1 MFVREDLVND
11 TDRDV
16 WITKKYRYKM
26 TDLEIPKYVNRYG
39 YYHGLPQHSGELK
52 YVLKKRPLVNYF
64 YKYIPKQQIPNAAQL
79 PDTDEPY
86 TKLHFKYTQR
96 NDYDISNIK
105 RYSTR
110 KLNSKY
116 GSYTTGK
123 KAGIQRSNYKDIV
136 DNVGLGIPNVHT
148 GNIHHYTEEY
158 YLSYLT
164 RHYDFSLTHND
175 LLSIE
180 KNHIPIVIDKMN
192 EYFEKIDQDLKLEH
206 IEVIDHNIYRNK
218 LFIFAFSKVFIKAKM
233 HSNTDSTTVY
243 ITELVAFS
251 KYPDN
256 KELVKMV
263 SDVSKIIYDS
273 LIEQDLDIN
282 CRLIDTT
289 KEPENNMVFTR
300 LYGNAKEYNTT
311 DVSISNMV
319 FKEFYYPYL
328 NVKLLQEEFSKSLDK
343 LLILYGENGSGK
355 TKLSNILALHLQN
368 ENYDIVV
375 VSGSDIE
382 YEPII
387 QGIES
392 RLYDSINKSRNI
404 CIVIDDIDPSILN
417 REREGGGNVFFNK
430 LLTITDGN
438 LDLKFKFI
446 ITTNHI
452 IQKEQDF
459 PLYRSGRL
467 FDCIYIRYLTQ
478 DEAKSILKENKVD
491 TKSINEFLSKQGE
504 KVKQSDVAQFI
515 HFANNKIT
523 KAYYLDKKP
532 TTKIKTNRVGLV

>member
-1 MFVREDLVND
+1 MFVR
-11 TDRDV
+11 RD
-16 WITKKYRYKM
+16 
-26 TDLEIPKYVNRYG
+26 RYG
-39 YYHGLPQHSGELK
+39 YLRDVYEEKRYRKKMFELELSNYITRYGNHNGLPQLGGELSWN
-52 YVLKKRPLVNYF
+52 LSKRPRADYYREFVSRTE
-64 YKYIPKQQIPNAAQL
+64 IPYAFQL
-79 PDTDEPY
+79 PTPEQKDKL
-86 TKLHFKYTQR
+86 TKLRLRYTYKNNYGVSDMKKY
-96 NDYDISNIK
+96 YD
-105 RYSTR
+105 R
-110 KLNSKY
+110 KLYSRY
-116 GSYTTGK
+116 GLRKTNK
-123 KAGIQRSNYKDIV
+123 NAVMRSNYKIV
-136 DNVGLGIPNVHT
+136 PEELGLGIPSVHT

-251 KYPDN
+251 KYPDS

-392 RLYDSINKSRNI
+392 RLYDSINKSKNI

-523 KAYYLDKKP
+523 KGYYLDKKP